1 MNEIREVVLDGEIVK
16 INPNLLCFNETNL
29 NEFMENYSLNYDYY
43 SSKLAL
49 AENIMSNCELES
61 ETEYMRKF
69 AAFKS
74 EGMSDKAADSMSRI
88 DNDYLA
94 KQKKLLDSKNNFKQL
109 KEFVRALDKVHEMS
123 QSRGHML
130 RKEMDKLRIDINNSH
145 QTLDDI
151 LN

>member
-1 MNEIREVVLDGEIVK
+1 MNNTREINLEGELVI

-49 AENIMSNCELES
+49 AENIMSNYELDS
-61 ETEYMRKF
+61 ETEYMKKF
-69 AAFKS
+69 SHFKS

-88 DNDYLA
+88 DNDYLI
-94 KQKKLLDSKNNFKQL
+94 KQKELLNAKNNFKQL
-109 KEFVRALDKVHEMS
+109 KEFVKALDKVHEMS

-130 RKEMDKLRIDINNSH
+130 RKEMDKLKLDISKT
-145 QTLDDI
+145 TLDDI